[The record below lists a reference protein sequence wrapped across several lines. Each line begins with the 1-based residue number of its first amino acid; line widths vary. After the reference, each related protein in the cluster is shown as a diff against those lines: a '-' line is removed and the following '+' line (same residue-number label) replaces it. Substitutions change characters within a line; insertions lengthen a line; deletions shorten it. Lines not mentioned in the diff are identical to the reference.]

1 MIPVIGDYDLDYKV
15 TYYDRWS
22 ELNMTEGAANLGQY
36 KGIRFELAEAPAK
49 DLFHIKIYGDEEGKE
64 QYTGFE
70 GASAYV
76 AFDPE
81 ILGSQARRTTLQ
93 YLKEGGTT
101 ITLKRTVLVRN
112 DGTEEECMP
121 SVFWG
126 CEVELVIA
134 D

>member
-1 MIPVIGDYDLDYKV
+1 
-15 TYYDRWS
+15 
-22 ELNMTEGAANLGQY
+22 MTEGAVDLGQY
-36 KGIRFELAEAPAK
+36 KGIRFEFEEAPAK
-49 DLFHIKIYGDEEGKE
+49 GLFHIKIYGDEDGRE

-70 GASAYV
+70 GTSAYV
-76 AFDPE
+76 AFDPQ
-81 ILGSQARRTTLQ
+81 IIGSQARRTTLQ

-101 ITLKRTVLVRN
+101 ITLKRTALVRN

-126 CEVELVIA
+126 CEIELVVA

>member
-1 MIPVIGDYDLDYKV
+1 M

-22 ELNMTEGAANLGQY
+22 ELNMTEGEADLDLY
-36 KGIRFELAEAPAK
+36 KGIKFEFEEAPAK
-49 DLFHIKIYGDEEGKE
+49 GLFHVKIYGDEEGKE

-93 YLKEGGTT
+93 YLQEGGAT
-101 ITLKRTVLVRN
+101 IILKRTSLVRN

-126 CEVELVIA
+126 CEVELISTGL
-134 D
+134 

>member
-1 MIPVIGDYDLDYKV
+1 MDL
-15 TYYDRWS
+15 R
-22 ELNMTEGAANLGQY
+22 LY
-36 KGIRFELAEAPAK
+36 KGIKFEFEDAPAK
-49 DLFHIKIYGDEEGKE
+49 GHFHIKVYGDADGKE
-64 QYTGFE
+64 QYSGFE

-76 AFDPE
+76 AFDPA

-101 ITLKRTVLVRN
+101 ITLKRSSLVRN

-126 CEVELVIA
+126 CEIELVVA